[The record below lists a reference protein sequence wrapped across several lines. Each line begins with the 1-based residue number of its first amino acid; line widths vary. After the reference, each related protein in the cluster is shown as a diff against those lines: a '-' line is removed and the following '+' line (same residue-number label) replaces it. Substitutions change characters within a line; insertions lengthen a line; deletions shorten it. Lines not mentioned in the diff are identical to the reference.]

1 MYYNLNDIY
10 RNYGSRIVEQ
20 AATLSADADARLK
33 QYLEDDELIE
43 YIAGELAGLEAGADV
58 ELEINNAD
66 YGIAPEDKIYA
77 RINTLEDGKTN
88 FTMWIMNDEVIYGGI
103 DFNAAATLLYQAGN
117 EGGAVGY
124 LGNLL
129 GTLVG
134 AGDPGDS
141 GTDEETVVSVAG
153 AMAAIAAERG
163 VDPEL
168 YYKKLTEVFN
178 AKYGSMVDFLE
189 TEFSGA
195 AESVAL
201 STFRQPISQSVARGL
216 NVGSILLDLGLT
228 IATLG
233 GGTAI
238 GSAIR
243 GGAAGVKGAVAA
255 TRVGSKVLTG
265 AKGVLSRLP
274 GWSKLAGSARA
285 TYLGKSIK
293 AGETINYV
301 TKTGKNV
308 GKVNPTKVLELTE
321 NGVKLQQTVGK
332 NAITF
337 TASHSDFV
345 LGLDPGLANKVLDAA
360 NLSATQTALALA
372 GKKASEIADFSRDE
386 IGQGDAPWLGTAA
399 EFMGWY
405 DTLKADPSSYIESL
419 QDQDAA
425 TLAEEILN
433 LKKGTGIFGNTTDK
447 EELAMALIITSLTP
461 DSAKKV
467 AAEYNKID
475 PSMSVYAVI
484 EDELGGDLGM
494 FAKAY
499 WSACT
504 GEGAYVGP
512 VSNIV
517 SKIKS

>member
-20 AATLSADADARLK
+20 AATLSGDADARLK

-43 YIAGELAGLEAGADV
+43 YLAGELDGLEAGTDV
-58 ELEINNAD
+58 ELEISNEE
-66 YGIAPEDKIYA
+66 YGIAPDDKIYA
-77 RINTLEDGKTN
+77 RLNVLDDGKTN
-88 FTMWIMNDEVIYGGI
+88 FTMWIMNDEVLYGGI
-103 DFNAAATLLYQAGN
+103 DFDAAATLLYQAGN
-117 EGGAVGY
+117 EGSAVGY
-124 LGNLL
+124 VGNILGA
-129 GTLVG
+129 LVG
-134 AGDPGDS
+134 AGDPGDA

-163 VDPEL
+163 VDPEP
-168 YYKKLTEVFN
+168 YYKKLSDVFN
-178 AKYGSMVDFLE
+178 SKYGSMVDFLE

-201 STFRQPISQSVARGL
+201 STFRQPVSQSTLRGL
-216 NVGSILLDLGLT
+216 NMGSIVLDLGLT
-228 IATLG
+228 LATFG
-233 GGTAI
+233 
-238 GSAIR
+238 
-243 GGAAGVKGAVAA
+243 GGAAIGNILRSAGAGAKGVIGS
-255 TRVGSKVLTG
+255 TRVGSKLLTG
-265 AKGVLSRLP
+265 VKGVLSRLP
-274 GWSKLAGSARA
+274 GWSKLAGSTRA
-285 TYLGKSIK
+285 TYLGQSIK

-301 TKTGKNV
+301 TKTGKNA
-308 GKVNPTKVLELTE
+308 GKVKPTKVLEIME
-321 NGVKLQQTVGK
+321 DGVKLEQTIGK
-332 NAITF
+332 KVSTF

-345 LGLDPGLANKVLDAA
+345 LGVDPGLANKILNAA
-360 NLSATQTALALA
+360 NLSATQTGLALA

-386 IGQGDAPWLGTAA
+386 IGQGDTPWLGTAA

-405 DTLKADPSSYIESL
+405 DTLKADPSSYVKSL
-419 QDQDAA
+419 EDQDAA

-461 DSAKKV
+461 DAAKKV

-475 PSMSVYAVI
+475 PSMSVYAVL

-512 VSNIV
+512 VNNIV

>member
-43 YIAGELAGLEAGADV
+43 YLASELSGLEAGADV

-77 RINTLEDGKTN
+77 RLNTLDDGKTN
-88 FTMWIMNDEVIYGGI
+88 FTMWIMNDEVLYGGI
-103 DFNAAATLLYQAGN
+103 DFNATATLLYQAGN
-117 EGGAVGY
+117 EGSAVGY
-124 LGNLL
+124 VGNLL
-129 GTLVG
+129 GALVG
-134 AGDPGDS
+134 VGDPGDS

-178 AKYGSMVDFLE
+178 AKYGSLADFLE

-201 STFRQPISQSVARGL
+201 STFRQPISQSVWRGL
-216 NVGSILLDLGLT
+216 NMGSILLDLGLT

-233 GGTAI
+233 GGTAVGASI
-238 GSAIR
+238 K
-243 GGAAGVKGAVAA
+243 GGAAGARGAIAA

-265 AKGVLSRLP
+265 VKGVLSRLP
-274 GWSKLAGSARA
+274 GWSKLAGSVRA

-293 AGETINYV
+293 VGETINYV
-301 TKTGKNV
+301 TKTTKNAGKA
-308 GKVNPTKVLELTE
+308 NPTKVLEIME

-372 GKKASEIADFSRDE
+372 GKKASEIADFSQDE

-419 QDQDAA
+419 QDQDAE